1 LKNFATEGVTEG
13 GMPNGQFFIV
23 KDQAK
28 ELASEIVE
36 THLGMKGVEKA
47 NFLKK
52 KFNEAWEHYD
62 VNDEGVMDAM
72 WASPF
77 MRFLCKSEKDIDL

>member
-1 LKNFATEGVTEG
+1 MIITHSGNKIQMSG
-13 GMPNGQFFIV
+13 
-23 KDQAK
+23 K
-28 ELASEIVE
+28 ASNSQ
-36 THLGMKGVEKA
+36 GVEKA
-47 NFLKK
+47 NFLRK
-52 KFNEAWEHYD
+52 KFNEAWENYD